1 MSKSTRRT
9 GRLPRVNGK
18 AMGFTLI
25 ELLVVLA
32 IVAVLSALLL
42 TAIASVRTSSDV
54 AESVS
59 RLRQWGVALG
69 LYVADNDGSLPRRGQ
84 GVQPLAQISRPTDW
98 FNALPPYLG
107 SPSYQDLVASG
118 HRPKAG
124 DKSIF
129 ISPGCPDPGGQYFL
143 SYAMNMNLSPW
154 NLPDP
159 SMMSQIAN
167 APFVVF
173 MAEAPGQYSSTYPSR
188 AAYSVAAP
196 HRGKGNVLFL
206 DGHVQTLTASYL
218 GCGLGDPHHSDVSW
232 LTGTASDAQASSY

>member
-1 MSKSTRRT
+1 M
-9 GRLPRVNGK
+9 GRFSPGNSK

-25 ELLVVLA
+25 ELLIVLTL
-32 IVAVLSALLL
+32 VAVLSALLL
-42 TAIASVRTSSDV
+42 TSIASVRASADV

-59 RLRQWGVALG
+59 HLRQWGVALS

-107 SPSYQDLVASG
+107 SASYQNLVASG
-118 HRPKAG
+118 RKPKAG

-129 ISPGCPDPGGQYFL
+129 ISPGCADPGGQYFL

-167 APFVVF
+167 AAFVVF

-188 AAYSVAAP
+188 NPYSVAAP

-218 GCGLGDPHHSDVSW
+218 GCGVGDPQHSEVSW